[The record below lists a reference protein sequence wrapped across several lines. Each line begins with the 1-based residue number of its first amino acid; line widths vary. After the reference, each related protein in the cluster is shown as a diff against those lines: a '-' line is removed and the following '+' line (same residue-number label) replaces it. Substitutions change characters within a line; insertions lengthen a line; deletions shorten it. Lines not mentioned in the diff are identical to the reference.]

1 VADGTAIA
9 SIIVSGF
16 VGVAGV
22 ASGVVS
28 ARGARKQ
35 TERMA
40 WDQRRQER
48 RENLYVDILEAVRR
62 MERKAE
68 ESWFT
73 SEGLNLPLLPVE
85 ELDRLEARV
94 AAFGS
99 REVKGLFEEWYE
111 QVIQFRGNAAQA
123 GKRRVEEFPE
133 GSSDIS
139 ELTARLK
146 PEIEAA
152 RETRSRLKSLRE
164 RLEGSMAEELDPRQR
179 SPVPSP

>member
-1 VADGTAIA
+1 VADGTAMA

-16 VGVAGV
+16 VGVVGV
-22 ASGVVS
+22 ASGVLS
-28 ARGARKQ
+28 ARGARKH

-40 WDQRRQER
+40 WEQRHQDR

-73 SEGLNLPLLPVE
+73 SEGLDLPLLPVE

-94 AAFGS
+94 AAFASKG
-99 REVKGLFEEWYE
+99 VKELFEEWYG
-111 QVIQFRGNAAQA
+111 QVIQFRGHAAQA
-123 GKRRVEEFPE
+123 GKRRDEEFPE
-133 GSSDIS
+133 GYSDIKD
-139 ELTARLK
+139 LIARLK

-152 RETRSRLKSLRE
+152 RETRSKLKSLRGE
-164 RLEGSMAEELDPRQR
+164 LEGSVAEELDPRQR